1 MAKDP
6 IEKEKEDN
14 PNTPGAGLSKSEEAI
29 QKTKELTDQQKTFLN
44 ALFGEANGSPK
55 LAGEIAGYSEH
66 SYPKVVKS
74 LKDEILQRA
83 EEVMASYSPKAT
95 MGLVKAMDEDG
106 SVPGASIR
114 VEAAKQIL
122 DRVGLTKKE
131 KLDVNLKSISGIFIL
146 PPKEGGAGED
156 SSS

>member
-1 MAKDP
+1 MNLVTQ
-6 IEKEKEDN
+6 E
-14 PNTPGAGLSKSEEAI
+14 
-29 QKTKELTDQQKTFLN
+29 KTKQLTEQQSTFLN
-44 ALFGEANGSPK
+44 ALFGQANGSPK
-55 LAGEIAGYSEH
+55 VAGEIAGYSEH
-66 SYPKVVKS
+66 SYPKVVKA